1 MQEHYLARRDVGA
14 GRAIR
19 IGVYTGKRGNTVRL
33 IRTEY
38 DAYNR
43 RFKLLDSADARKL
56 RDGETYLLMD
66 FGNDASP
73 EHLKD
78 CSEPFRKA

>member
-1 MQEHYLARRDVGA
+1 M
-14 GRAIR
+14 
-19 IGVYTGKRGNTVRL
+19 RL

-73 EHLKD
+73 EHLED
-78 CSEPFRKA
+78 CSELSEKHEADPVLKQH